1 MLALGG
7 CGITPP
13 VTTAFVDYAGH
24 DDVAA
29 LRLGGM
35 TVVERRVREAA
46 LAGATRAVVRLAAA
60 ARPTLPALAIAVE
73 FVDAETPAPADATV
87 VPGHVIADV
96 AIVDRAS
103 RRRAERALLE
113 RCRRP
118 YDGLGDTYVIRPVSL
133 RLTPYLARLGA
144 TPNQVTVAN
153 ALVGVAACVL
163 IALGGRLL
171 TALGGVA
178 IFLQV
183 VLDSCDGELARIR
196 YLYSNFGR
204 ALDNVTDDLID
215 LGMTL
220 AMGWALGGPWWPLAI
235 AAAVARATCAAM
247 IFRAVARIGKA
258 GDVMAFRWFFDRAD
272 AALDERFAHKLTP
285 LAVVR
290 SFGRRDAYVC
300 VWAVGALAGFLYPG
314 LGLALIVGFGYF
326 GLSLVHRVMR
336 ARTPIA
342 ERAGM

>member
-1 MLALGG
+1 LLALGG

-163 IALGGRLL
+163 IALGGRRLL

-215 LGMTL
+215 LGMTWP
-220 AMGWALGGPWWPLAI
+220 WAGRSADRGG
-235 AAAVARATCAAM
+235 
-247 IFRAVARIGKA
+247 
-258 GDVMAFRWFFDRAD
+258 RW
-272 AALDERFAHKLTP
+272 
-285 LAVVR
+285 R
-290 SFGRRDAYVC
+290 SPPR
-300 VWAVGALAGFLYPG
+300 W
-314 LGLALIVGFGYF
+314 
-326 GLSLVHRVMR
+326 R
-336 ARTPIA
+336 ARPA
-342 ERAGM
+342 PR